1 MTMPTNDSDINVS
14 TDRVLELAGQLSNG
28 DSQPPQQGQ
37 EGSQDQR
44 IPYER
49 FKEVNDERK
58 AYQEQNNK
66 LLEMMERYQT
76 MQNQPQQQVQPDTQ
90 PVRKSLFTDEEL
102 DSFEQDIVLDPKSTL
117 QKFGDAIL
125 NRGVEDRV
133 KALEASFQEK
143 LTALTGQMTA
153 NTLPT
158 LITSFKQNRF
168 TPNQGA
174 EAAAFDEVLKT
185 IDPSLLSNPATLEN
199 VRLAAI
205 GYVADQR
212 ASGTL
217 QNRPAPFSETPGGG
231 QMNGG
236 WGGLGGQQQA
246 PHIPQQVIEAAKKMG
261 VEPREAA
268 AMYQAMNTSGVFR
281 G

>member
-1 MTMPTNDSDINVS
+1 MTMPQNDVNVT

-37 EGSQDQR
+37 GEGQDQR

-58 AYQEQNNK
+58 TYQEQNGK
-66 LLEMMERYQT
+66 LMDLLEKYQT
-76 MQNQPQQQVQPDTQ
+76 MQTQNVQQTQQSQQQQPAPQ
-90 PVRKSLFTDEEL
+90 AQSIFTEDEL
-102 DSFEQDIVLDPKSTL
+102 NGFENDIIVDPKGTL
-117 QKFGDAIL
+117 QKFGEAIL
-125 NRGVEDRV
+125 SRGVENRV
-133 KALEASFQEK
+133 KTLEASFEERLNK
-143 LTALTGQMTA
+143 LSGQMSASAAPNIINSFTA
-153 NTLPT
+153 
-158 LITSFKQNRF
+158 QRF
-168 TPNQGA
+168 GQHQQA
-174 EAAAFDEVLKT
+174 ETAAFNEIVKT

-212 ASGTL
+212 SNGNQP
-217 QNRPAPFSETPGGG
+217 QNAPFSEQPGGG
-231 QMNGG
+231 PQGG
-236 WGGLGGQQQA
+236 WGGLGGSQQA
-246 PHIPQQVIEAAKKMG
+246 PQVPHQVIEAARKMG
-261 VEPREAA
+261 VDPKEAA